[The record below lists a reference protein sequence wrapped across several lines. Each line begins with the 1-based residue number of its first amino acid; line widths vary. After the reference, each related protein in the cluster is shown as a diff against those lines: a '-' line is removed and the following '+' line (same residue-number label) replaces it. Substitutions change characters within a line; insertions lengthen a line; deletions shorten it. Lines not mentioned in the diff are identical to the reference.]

1 MFLEFYNYSNFD
13 NVCWKKIFI
22 SFKFL
27 GGVDIGFGKIKKCY
41 KYMCNIILVEEW
53 FWKINEF

>member
-13 NVCWKKIFI
+13 NVCWKKKFI

-41 KYMCNIILVEEW
+41 NKILVEEW
-53 FWKINEF
+53 FWKINKL

>member
-1 MFLEFYNYSNFD
+1 MYVEKN
-13 NVCWKKIFI
+13 FI

-27 GGVDIGFGKIKKCY
+27 GGVDIGFGKIRKCY
-41 KYMCNIILVEEW
+41 MYQYMCNIILVEEW

>member
-1 MFLEFYNYSNFD
+1 MYVE
-13 NVCWKKIFI
+13 KKIFI

-27 GGVDIGFGKIKKCY
+27 GGVDIGFGKIRKCY

>member
-1 MFLEFYNYSNFD
+1 MYVE
-13 NVCWKKIFI
+13 KKIFI

-27 GGVDIGFGKIKKCY
+27 GGVDIGFGKIRKCY
-41 KYMCNIILVEEW
+41 QYMCNIILVEEW